1 MRYFNAVNG
10 ELKLP
15 QIALG
20 VMRLP
25 EKSQEEANALVDKAL
40 DLGIN
45 MFDTADIYANGE
57 SDRVLGKAL
66 EGHNREDI
74 IIQSKASIIPGKS
87 YDASYEHIVNSVE
100 SSLDRLG
107 TDYLDILLL
116 HRPDALMEID
126 QVAAAFIK
134 LHREGKVRYF
144 GVSNFNSYMIEV
156 LNRQLPDK
164 LRINFNQVQFSL
176 SHNNLVASGLNVNR
190 NVPASIDPAAGLISY
205 SRLNKIRLQ
214 AWSPFQKTEGGG
226 TFINDSAYKELN
238 DKLEELAEKYN
249 TNVNAIAVAWILRL
263 PVGIQTIVGTTNI
276 KRLEQIAEATN
287 FTLSHADWYEL
298 YRASGKPLP

>member
-214 AWSPFQKTEGGG
+214 AWSPFQKTE
-226 TFINDSAYKELN
+226 
-238 DKLEELAEKYN
+238 
-249 TNVNAIAVAWILRL
+249 VAVPLL
-263 PVGIQTIVGTTNI
+263 MTQLI
-276 KRLEQIAEATN
+276 KN
-287 FTLSHADWYEL
+287 
-298 YRASGKPLP
+298 

>member
-164 LRINFNQVQFSL
+164 LRINFNQVQ
-176 SHNNLVASGLNVNR
+176 V
-190 NVPASIDPAAGLISY
+190 
-205 SRLNKIRLQ
+205 
-214 AWSPFQKTEGGG
+214 
-226 TFINDSAYKELN
+226 
-238 DKLEELAEKYN
+238 
-249 TNVNAIAVAWILRL
+249 
-263 PVGIQTIVGTTNI
+263 
-276 KRLEQIAEATN
+276 
-287 FTLSHADWYEL
+287 
-298 YRASGKPLP
+298 